1 MSIGKTPT
9 MDRRSFLQ
17 GAGLSLALPFLKSGA
32 PRAFAAAPEERPRR
46 ILAIGNHLGFY
57 PQAFF
62 PKEAGADYVSS
73 QTLKNIEKHRKN
85 FTVFSNL
92 DDGAHGG
99 HSGVHAFLSG
109 GIRKEESGGF
119 PEKNIS
125 LDQVAA
131 EHSGS
136 TARFPS
142 ITAGLAGG
150 TDMCWTRTGVRIPPV
165 NNPARLFEALFV
177 QSSKAERDLERTRL
191 GHRGSVLD
199 ALRDSAKSLHGDLNS
214 ADRDKLDQYLTS
226 VRDVERRLQMSE
238 AWLDKPK
245 PKPGIKAVTDE
256 ERMHIEEMPLFFDL
270 LTLAL
275 QTDSTRVATFEI
287 PMGFTTVDL
296 DGVTSGYHGLSHH
309 SKGENKLDQLKVVE
323 DYIFTQVNRL
333 FDGLQ
338 EAKIFNDTLVV
349 MGSGMSD
356 GSKHSN
362 KDLPV
367 LLAGGG
373 LKHQGHV
380 VCPADKHKRV
390 PLSNLWLS
398 SLQWF
403 GVERERFGKSN
414 GTFSKMDFS

>member
-1 MSIGKTPT
+1 MRKPHSI
-9 MDRRSFLQ
+9 DRRHFLQ
-17 GAGLSLALPFLKSGA
+17 GAGLSLALPFLKSGV
-32 PRAFAAAPEERPRR
+32 PRAFAAAPAERPRR

-109 GIRKEESGGF
+109 GIRKEESKGF
-119 PEKNIS
+119 PEKNVS

-136 TARFPS
+136 AARFPS
-142 ITAGLAGG
+142 ITAGLAKG

-165 NNPARLFEALFV
+165 NNPARLFQALFV
-177 QSSKAERDLERTRL
+177 QSAKAERDVERQRL

-199 ALRDSAKSLHGDLNS
+199 ALRESAKSLHGDLNS

-226 VRDVERRLQMSE
+226 VREVERRLQMSK

-245 PKPGIKAVTDE
+245 PKPNIKAVADE

-287 PMGFTTVDL
+287 PMGFTTSDL
-296 DGVTSGYHGLSHH
+296 DNVTSGYHGLSHH
-309 SKGENKLDQLKVVE
+309 SKGENKLEQLKVVE

-338 EAKIFNDTLVV
+338 EAKIFDDTLVV

-398 SLQWF
+398 ALQWF
-403 GVERERFGKSN
+403 GVERESFGKSS
-414 GTFSKMDFS
+414 GTFSQMDFS

>member
-1 MSIGKTPT
+1 MNLHSI
-9 MDRRSFLQ
+9 DRRSFLQ
-17 GAGLSLALPFLKSGA
+17 GVGVALALPMLESRARGA
-32 PRAFAAAPEERPRR
+32 QPQRPRR

-57 PQAFF
+57 PPTFF
-62 PKEAGADYVSS
+62 PKAAGADYVSS
-73 QTLKNIEKHRKN
+73 QTLKNIEKHRKD

-92 DDGAHGG
+92 DDGANGG
-99 HSGVHAFLSG
+99 HAGVHAFLSG
-109 GIRKEESGGF
+109 GIRKEESKGF

-136 TARFPS
+136 AARFPS
-142 ITAGLAGG
+142 ITAGLAEG

-165 NNPARLFEALFV
+165 NNPARLFQALFV
-177 QSSKAERDLERTRL
+177 QSSKAEREIERQRL

-199 ALRDSAKSLHGDLNS
+199 ALRESAKSLHGDLNS

-226 VRDVERRLQMSE
+226 VRYVERRLQMSRD
-238 AWLDKPK
+238 WLDKPK
-245 PKPGIKAVTDE
+245 PKPNIKAVADE
-256 ERMHIEEMPLFFDL
+256 ERMHIEELPLFFDL

-287 PMGFTTVDL
+287 PMGFTTSDL
-296 DGVTSGYHGLSHH
+296 DNVTSGYHGLSHH
-309 SKGENKLDQLKVVE
+309 SKGENKLEQLKVVE

-338 EAKIFNDTLVV
+338 EAKIFDDTLVV

-380 VCPADKHKRV
+380 VCPTDKHKRV

-403 GVERERFGKSN
+403 GVERESFGKSS
-414 GTFSKMDFS
+414 GTFSQMDFS